1 MMRTPPPTIAYEL
14 FDCLQ
19 VNLAVLAD
27 EWHGAGTHLRLGATL
42 RFAPEAGDDGLP
54 TVARTVEQHLA
65 DARSAL
71 GIAVRAL
78 HRTPATPGI
87 PLDGGCYVVSDA
99 YHLPWVPYFRQRHM
113 AHSFLAEADGV
124 GGVRVVDGYHNET
137 RWGSARPGL
146 WTLPADEFGAAVSGP
161 TVPGPSLVG
170 PTVPG
175 PSLVGPTVP
184 GPSLVG
190 PTVPGPSLVGPA
202 VPGPAV
208 PGPAVA
214 GPDLVAELAPAP
226 LGAAAA
232 AVSLAG
238 PEAVDA
244 YVDAYARHPDRSA
257 ALDRLTLETWF
268 LARSRKLHGAF
279 RAEFGPPPDSSV
291 DAHLR
296 AWDSLTEQTY
306 LAARRVERGRAEPP
320 APLLRLREQ
329 LHADSVVFGDVPA
342 AADGTGRDAGAD
354 AELRGTV
361 AGVAAAVLG
370 TGVEPLLAG
379 RLLSEVPRFSS
390 FRIVE
395 IVERLEDE
403 LHFEFDA
410 EDLVPENLHDIDAIC
425 AIVRRSLNAGPAL
438 AHLEEA

>member
-1 MMRTPPPTIAYEL
+1 MMRTPPPTISYEL

-27 EWHGAGTHLRLGATL
+27 EWHGTGTHLRLGATL

-71 GIAVRAL
+71 GITVRAL
-78 HRTPATPGI
+78 HRAPATPAI
-87 PLDGGCYVVSDA
+87 PLAGGCYVVSDA

-113 AHSFLAEADGV
+113 AHSFLAEAEADGGADGGGG

-146 WTLPADEFGAAVSGP
+146 WTLPAEEFGAAVS
-161 TVPGPSLVG
+161 
-170 PTVPG
+170 
-175 PSLVGPTVP
+175 
-184 GPSLVG
+184 
-190 PTVPGPSLVGPA
+190 
-202 VPGPAV
+202 
-208 PGPAVA
+208 

-226 LGAAAA
+226 LGAATA
-232 AVSLAG
+232 AVSLVG

-244 YVDAYARHPDRSA
+244 YVDAYAQHPDRSA

-268 LARSRKLHGAF
+268 LARSRKLHAAF

-329 LHADSVVFGDVPA
+329 LHADSVVFGDLPA
-342 AADGTGRDAGAD
+342 AADGAGPAAGPDAGPDTGPD

-395 IVERLEDE
+395 IVERLEEE

-425 AIVRRSLNAGPAL
+425 AIVRRSLNAEPAL